1 MSESDKV
8 GKYLGIKKS
17 KVNWLWY
24 PYIPFGKITL
34 VQGDPSE
41 GKSMLALKLASIA
54 SVAGT
59 MPDGK
64 SLSAPIRVIYQC
76 LEDGISDTIIPRL
89 EQAGG
94 KISNFFF
101 IKENGGPAS
110 SLDQESIKQVIS
122 KTDARIF
129 IIDPIQ
135 IALGK
140 SFYTG
145 EFGSVRNYMDMLA
158 TIANQT
164 GCAII
169 LIGHLNKNESGKE
182 LYRGSGSV
190 DIVAAARSILRV
202 ERIKDGSSARIIRH
216 IKSSLTREGSDFA
229 FEINSEKGINWIGEI
244 NTPDEGNDIDEQTRL
259 EKPRKYEQVY
269 KKLLKLLEKED
280 LRYSD
285 VIEKTKNISGTRTL
299 NEVKKEL
306 GIKSI
311 KKADGWYWHLPEKGI
326 DSD

>member
-8 GKYLGIKKS
+8 GKYSGIKKS
-17 KVNWLWY
+17 KVNWFWY

-34 VQGDPSE
+34 IQGDPSE

-54 SVAGT
+54 SKAGA
-59 MPDGK
+59 MPDGTN
-64 SLSAPIRVIYQC
+64 LSSPVKVIYQC

-94 KISNFFF
+94 RISNFFF
-101 IKENGGPAS
+101 IKENGGPAN
-110 SLDQESIKQVIS
+110 SLDQESIEQVIM
-122 KTDARIF
+122 KTGARIL

-145 EFGSVRNYMDMLA
+145 EFGCVRNYMDMLA
-158 TIANQT
+158 NIANQT

-190 DIVAAARSILRV
+190 DIVAAARSVLRV
-202 ERIKDGSSARIIRH
+202 ERTCH
-216 IKSSLTREGSDFA
+216 C
-229 FEINSEKGINWIGEI
+229 
-244 NTPDEGNDIDEQTRL
+244 DIC
-259 EKPRKYEQVY
+259 
-269 KKLLKLLEKED
+269 
-280 LRYSD
+280 
-285 VIEKTKNISGTRTL
+285 IC
-299 NEVKKEL
+299 
-306 GIKSI
+306 
-311 KKADGWYWHLPEKGI
+311 
-326 DSD
+326 

>member
-8 GKYLGIKKS
+8 GKYSGIKKS
-17 KVNWLWY
+17 KVNWFWY

-34 VQGDPSE
+34 IQGDPSE

-54 SVAGT
+54 SKAGA
-59 MPDGK
+59 MPDGTNISSPVK
-64 SLSAPIRVIYQC
+64 VIYQC

-94 KISNFFF
+94 RISNFFF
-101 IKENGGPAS
+101 IKENGGPAN
-110 SLDQESIKQVIS
+110 SLDQESIEQVIM
-122 KTDARIF
+122 KTGARIL

-145 EFGSVRNYMDMLA
+145 EFGCVRNYMDMLA
-158 TIANQT
+158 NIANQT

-190 DIVAAARSILRV
+190 DIVAAARSVLRV
-202 ERIKDGSSARIIRH
+202 ERIKEGSSVRIIRH
-216 IKSSLTREGSDFA
+216 IKSSLTQEGSDFA
-229 FEINSEKGINWIGEI
+229 FEISSEKGINWIGAI
-244 NTPDEGNDIDEQTRL
+244 NTSDESGEIVEQTKL
-259 EKPRKYEQVY
+259 EKPGKYA
-269 KKLLKLLEKED
+269 KILKMLMKLLEEED

-285 VIEKTKNISGTRTL
+285 VIDKTKNISGTRTL